1 MGCKCTQKEMITLQ
15 HLMSLCIEEEDILH
29 CFTEWCVCVCT
40 HLLFT
45 VYQCARGY
53 SLEALFESSVNLLQ
67 SFGLWLS
74 GAAASLV
81 S

>member
-15 HLMSLCIEEEDILH
+15 HLMSLCIEEEDILQ
-29 CFTEWCVCVCT
+29 CVW
-40 HLLFT
+40 
-45 VYQCARGY
+45 GY